1 MYIWSTGLGQNI
13 NENVIKTSQRKNNFS
28 RNVRK
33 YRIRNKICFKI
44 LMILDLEKLVLNV
57 FAVVFYNYGEIE
69 NR

>member
-13 NENVIKTSQRKNNFS
+13 NENVIKTSQRRNNFS

-33 YRIRNKICFKI
+33 YRIKNKICFKI

-57 FAVVFYNYGEIE
+57 FAVVFHNYGEIE